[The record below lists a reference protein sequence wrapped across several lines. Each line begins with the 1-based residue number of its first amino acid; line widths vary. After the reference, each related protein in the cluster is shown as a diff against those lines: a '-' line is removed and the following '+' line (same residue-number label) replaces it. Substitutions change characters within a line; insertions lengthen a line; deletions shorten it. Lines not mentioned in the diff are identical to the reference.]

1 MDIIK
6 KLSHGCTLD
15 CHDCCKFNVYTK
27 GNNVVKIEGDKNH
40 PYTKGFICKKGMAH
54 LDRLNHKDRIK
65 TPMLKVDG
73 VWKEISFDKA
83 IEIMAEKL
91 TYYKEKYTSK
101 SVMHYDQYGSGSVLK
116 YIGDIFF
123 NFYGGVSRHKGGP
136 CWSAGMHAQKYD
148 FGVAKSHAIED
159 MLNSKSIFVWG
170 KNPAYTTIHTMQII
184 KKAKEKG
191 IKIVVIDPIYTKTAQ
206 IADKYVQVNPGT
218 DGALAIA
225 MAKIIVED
233 KLYDEEYINSYVI
246 GFEEYKKYLSSLELS
261 FLIDECGV
269 KENDIRELVDLY
281 TNKYSSINVGYG
293 LQKYKNGGN
302 TIRAIDALGAITGQI
317 GFSGGGVNYA
327 NKVYPSVINSDP
339 YNSQSYGED
348 REFYVSNISKF
359 IEESLKNTSNKVN
372 YASDELDMALHKV
385 NYISDELDT
394 TSNKVNYVSDE
405 LDMALHKVN
414 YVSDELDTTSNKVN
428 YVSDELD
435 MALHKVNCV
444 SDELDMALHKVN
456 CVSDELDMT
465 SNKVNYVSDELD
477 MTSNKVNYVLDELD
491 ITSNKTDYI
500 SNELYN
506 LSNKSIKDN
515 IPIKMAVITKSNML
529 NQLPDLVE
537 LERVFSK
544 IEFKV
549 CFDMFITDTVTL
561 CDMFIPCT
569 NTLESED
576 IIYSSMTNPYITYN
590 ERAVKPAHKLMD
602 EYYFFMELAK
612 KMGLNDYP
620 FVEKRT
626 YLEKVIEP
634 LKRFDKNLDIEKLK
648 NNYFT
653 IHNPVAWEDKKFET
667 PSGKYELYSESIKNL
682 GISPTPVYISNKYK
696 EIEDKNISFR
706 LLTNHHADT
715 LFSQHFMDKKS
726 IAQAYI
732 NQRMAKKVGIEEK
745 DIVILRSKKAKINVQ
760 INIDDGVGNYIVK
773 MYVGWWKKHGNP
785 NSLTDTGI
793 SDFGGQV
800 TYNESMVEIIR
811 QN

>member
-372 YASDELDMALHKV
+372 YASDELDTTSNKV

-394 TSNKVNYVSDE
+394 TSNKVNYI
-405 LDMALHKVN
+405 L
-414 YVSDELDTTSNKVN
+414 DELDT
-428 YVSDELD
+428 
-435 MALHKVNCV
+435 
-444 SDELDMALHKVN
+444 
-456 CVSDELDMT
+456 T

-549 CFDMFITDTVTL
+549 CFDMFITDTATL

-590 ERAVKPAHKLMD
+590 ERAVNPAHKLMD

-732 NQRMAKKVGIEEK
+732 NRRMAKKVGIEDK

>member
-405 LDMALHKVN
+405 LDM
-414 YVSDELDTTSNKVN
+414 
-428 YVSDELD
+428 
-435 MALHKVNCV
+435 
-444 SDELDMALHKVN
+444 
-456 CVSDELDMT
+456 
-465 SNKVNYVSDELD
+465 
-477 MTSNKVNYVLDELD
+477 TSNKVNYVLDELD

>member
-302 TIRAIDALGAITGQI
+302 TIRAIDTLGAITGQI

-372 YASDELDMALHKV
+372 YASDEFDTTSNKV

-394 TSNKVNYVSDE
+394 TSNKVNYI
-405 LDMALHKVN
+405 L
-414 YVSDELDTTSNKVN
+414 DELDTTSNKVN

-444 SDELDMALHKVN
+444 SDELDI
-456 CVSDELDMT
+456 
-465 SNKVNYVSDELD
+465 
-477 MTSNKVNYVLDELD
+477 TSNKVNYVLDELD

-549 CFDMFITDTVTL
+549 CFDMFITDTATL

-732 NQRMAKKVGIEEK
+732 NRRMAKKVGIEDK

>member
-170 KNPAYTTIHTMQII
+170 KNTAYTTIHTMQII

-372 YASDELDMALHKV
+372 YASDELDM
-385 NYISDELDT
+385 
-394 TSNKVNYVSDE
+394 TSNKVNYVS
-405 LDMALHKVN
+405 
-414 YVSDELDTTSNKVN
+414 
-428 YVSDELD
+428 
-435 MALHKVNCV
+435 
-444 SDELDMALHKVN
+444 
-456 CVSDELDMT
+456 
-465 SNKVNYVSDELD
+465 
-477 MTSNKVNYVLDELD
+477 DELD

-506 LSNKSIKDN
+506 LSNKSIKGN

-549 CFDMFITDTVTL
+549 CFDMFITDTATL

-732 NQRMAKKVGIEEK
+732 NRRMAKKVGIEDK

>member
-27 GNNVVKIEGDKNH
+27 ENNVVKIEGDKNH

-372 YASDELDMALHKV
+372 YASDELDTTSNKV

-394 TSNKVNYVSDE
+394 
-405 LDMALHKVN
+405 
-414 YVSDELDTTSNKVN
+414 
-428 YVSDELD
+428 
-435 MALHKVNCV
+435 
-444 SDELDMALHKVN
+444 
-456 CVSDELDMT
+456 T

-549 CFDMFITDTVTL
+549 CFDMFMTDTATL

-653 IHNPVAWEDKKFET
+653 IHNLVAWEDKKFET

-706 LLTNHHADT
+706 LLTNHHVDT

-732 NQRMAKKVGIEEK
+732 NQRMAKKVGIEDK

>member
-27 GNNVVKIEGDKNH
+27 GNIVVKIEGDKNH

-184 KKAKEKG
+184 KKAKEKE

-372 YASDELDMALHKV
+372 YASDELDTTSNKV
-385 NYISDELDT
+385 NYMSDELDT
-394 TSNKVNYVSDE
+394 TSNKVNYI
-405 LDMALHKVN
+405 L
-414 YVSDELDTTSNKVN
+414 DELDTTSNKVN

-435 MALHKVNCV
+435 MALHKVNC
-444 SDELDMALHKVN
+444 
-456 CVSDELDMT
+456 
-465 SNKVNYVSDELD
+465 VSDELD

-549 CFDMFITDTVTL
+549 CFDMFITDTATL

-590 ERAVKPAHKLMD
+590 ERVVKPAHKLMD

-732 NQRMAKKVGIEEK
+732 NRRMAKKVGIEDK

>member
-65 TPMLKVDG
+65 TPMLKIDG

-372 YASDELDMALHKV
+372 YASDKLDTTSNKV

-394 TSNKVNYVSDE
+394 TSN
-405 LDMALHKVN
+405 
-414 YVSDELDTTSNKVN
+414 
-428 YVSDELD
+428 
-435 MALHKVNCV
+435 
-444 SDELDMALHKVN
+444 KVN

-465 SNKVNYVSDELD
+465 SNKVNYVS
-477 MTSNKVNYVLDELD
+477 DELD

-506 LSNKSIKDN
+506 LSNKSIKGN

-549 CFDMFITDTVTL
+549 CFDMFITDTATL

-732 NQRMAKKVGIEEK
+732 NRRMAKKVGIEDK

>member
-405 LDMALHKVN
+405 LDM
-414 YVSDELDTTSNKVN
+414 
-428 YVSDELD
+428 
-435 MALHKVNCV
+435 
-444 SDELDMALHKVN
+444 
-456 CVSDELDMT
+456 
-465 SNKVNYVSDELD
+465 
-477 MTSNKVNYVLDELD
+477 TSNKVNYVLDELD
-491 ITSNKTDYI
+491 ITSNKIDYI

-549 CFDMFITDTVTL
+549 CFDMFITDTATL

-732 NQRMAKKVGIEEK
+732 NRRMAKKVGIEDK

-793 SDFGGQV
+793 SDFG
-800 TYNESMVEIIR
+800 
-811 QN
+811 

>member
-123 NFYGGVSRHKGGP
+123 NFYGGVSRQKGGP

-148 FGVAKSHAIED
+148 FGIARSHSIED

-206 IADKYVQVNPGT
+206 IADKYVRVNPGT

-233 KLYDEEYINSYVI
+233 KLYDEEYIKSYVI
-246 GFEEYKKYLSSLELS
+246 GFEEYKKYLYSLELS

-302 TIRAIDALGAITGQI
+302 TIRAIDALSAITGQI

-372 YASDELDMALHKV
+372 YASNK
-385 NYISDELDT
+385 LDT
-394 TSNKVNYVSDE
+394 
-405 LDMALHKVN
+405 
-414 YVSDELDTTSNKVN
+414 
-428 YVSDELD
+428 
-435 MALHKVNCV
+435 
-444 SDELDMALHKVN
+444 
-456 CVSDELDMT
+456 
-465 SNKVNYVSDELD
+465 
-477 MTSNKVNYVLDELD
+477 TSNKVNYVLDELD
-491 ITSNKTDYI
+491 ITSNKVNYVSDELDITSNKVNHVSNELGMASNKINYVSDELDTTSNKTDYI

-506 LSNKSIKDN
+506 LSNKLIKDN
-515 IPIKMAVITKSNML
+515 IPIKMVVITKSNML

-537 LERVFSK
+537 LERAFSK

-549 CFDMFITDTVTL
+549 CFDMFMTDTATL
-561 CDMFIPCT
+561 CDLFIPCT

-590 ERAVKPAHKLMD
+590 ERAVKPVHKLMD

-634 LKRFDKNLDIEKLK
+634 LKRFDENLAIEKLK

-653 IHNPVAWEDKKFET
+653 IHSPVAWEDKKFET
-667 PSGKYELYSESIKNL
+667 PSGKYELYSERIKSL
-682 GISPTPVYISNKYK
+682 GISPTPVYISNRYR

-732 NQRMAKKVGIEEK
+732 NQSMAKKVGIKDK
-745 DIVILRSKKAKINVQ
+745 DIVTLRSKKAKINVQ

>member
-414 YVSDELDTTSNKVN
+414 YVSDELD
-428 YVSDELD
+428 
-435 MALHKVNCV
+435 
-444 SDELDMALHKVN
+444 
-456 CVSDELDMT
+456 MT
-465 SNKVNYVSDELD
+465 SNKVNYVS
-477 MTSNKVNYVLDELD
+477 DELD

-506 LSNKSIKDN
+506 LSNKSIKGN

-549 CFDMFITDTVTL
+549 CFDMFITDTATL

-732 NQRMAKKVGIEEK
+732 NRRMAKKVGIEDK

>member
-27 GNNVVKIEGDKNH
+27 ENNVVKIEGDKNH

-225 MAKIIVED
+225 MVKIIVED

-372 YASDELDMALHKV
+372 YASDELDTTSNKV

-394 TSNKVNYVSDE
+394 TSNKVNYI
-405 LDMALHKVN
+405 
-414 YVSDELDTTSNKVN
+414 SDELDTTSNKVN
-428 YVSDELD
+428 YISDELD
-435 MALHKVNCV
+435 T
-444 SDELDMALHKVN
+444 
-456 CVSDELDMT
+456 T

-549 CFDMFITDTVTL
+549 CFDMFMTDTATL

-653 IHNPVAWEDKKFET
+653 IHNLVAWEDKKFET

-732 NQRMAKKVGIEEK
+732 NQRMAKKVGIEDK

>member
-385 NYISDELDT
+385 NYISDELD
-394 TSNKVNYVSDE
+394 
-405 LDMALHKVN
+405 
-414 YVSDELDTTSNKVN
+414 
-428 YVSDELD
+428 
-435 MALHKVNCV
+435 
-444 SDELDMALHKVN
+444 
-456 CVSDELDMT
+456 
-465 SNKVNYVSDELD
+465 
-477 MTSNKVNYVLDELD
+477 

-506 LSNKSIKDN
+506 LSNKSIKGN

-549 CFDMFITDTVTL
+549 CFDMFITDTATL

-732 NQRMAKKVGIEEK
+732 NRRMAKKVGIEDK

>member
-101 SVMHYDQYGSGSVLK
+101 SIMHYDQYGSGSVLK

-414 YVSDELDTTSNKVN
+414 
-428 YVSDELD
+428 
-435 MALHKVNCV
+435 
-444 SDELDMALHKVN
+444 

-465 SNKVNYVSDELD
+465 SNKVNYVLDELD

-549 CFDMFITDTVTL
+549 CFDMFITDTATL

>member
-302 TIRAIDALGAITGQI
+302 TIRAINALGAITGQI

-372 YASDELDMALHKV
+372 YASDKLDTTSNKV

-394 TSNKVNYVSDE
+394 TSN
-405 LDMALHKVN
+405 
-414 YVSDELDTTSNKVN
+414 
-428 YVSDELD
+428 
-435 MALHKVNCV
+435 
-444 SDELDMALHKVN
+444 KVN

-465 SNKVNYVSDELD
+465 SNKVNYVLDELD
-477 MTSNKVNYVLDELD
+477 ITSNKVNYVSDELD

-506 LSNKSIKDN
+506 LSNKSIKGN

-549 CFDMFITDTVTL
+549 CFDMFITDTATL

-732 NQRMAKKVGIEEK
+732 NRRMAKKVGIEDK

>member
-27 GNNVVKIEGDKNH
+27 GNNIVKIEGDKNH

-385 NYISDELDT
+385 NYISDELD
-394 TSNKVNYVSDE
+394 
-405 LDMALHKVN
+405 MALHKVN
-414 YVSDELDTTSNKVN
+414 YIS
-428 YVSDELD
+428 
-435 MALHKVNCV
+435 
-444 SDELDMALHKVN
+444 
-456 CVSDELDMT
+456 
-465 SNKVNYVSDELD
+465 
-477 MTSNKVNYVLDELD
+477 DELD

-549 CFDMFITDTVTL
+549 CFDMFITDTATL

-653 IHNPVAWEDKKFET
+653 IHNPVAWEDKKFKT

-732 NQRMAKKVGIEEK
+732 NRRMAKKVGIEDK

>member
-1 MDIIK
+1 MDTIK

-15 CHDCCKFNVYTK
+15 CHDCCKFNVYTS
-27 GNNVVKIEGDKNH
+27 GNNVIKIEGDRNH
-40 PYTKGFICKKGMAH
+40 PYTKGFICKKGLAH
-54 LDRLNHKDRIK
+54 LDRLNHKDRIE

-73 VWKEISFDKA
+73 LWKKISFDEA
-83 IEIMAEKL
+83 LEIMADKL
-91 TYYKEKYTSK
+91 LYYKEHYTSK
-101 SVMHYDQYGSGSVLK
+101 SIMHYDQYGSGSILK
-116 YIGDIFF
+116 YIGDVFF

-136 CWSAGMHAQKYD
+136 CWSAGMHAQRYD
-148 FGVAKSHAIED
+148 FGVAKGHAIED
-159 MLNSKSIFVWG
+159 MLNSKSIFIWG

-206 IADKYVQVNPGT
+206 MADKYIQVSPGT
-218 DGALAIA
+218 DGALAMA
-225 MAKIIVED
+225 MAKIIIED
-233 KLYDEEYINSYVI
+233 NLHDEEYINSYVV
-246 GFEEYKKYLSSLELS
+246 GFEEYKKYLDSLDLNFLS
-261 FLIDECGV
+261 DECGV
-269 KENDIRELVDLY
+269 KEKDIRELVNLY
-281 TNKYSSINVGYG
+281 ANKYSSINVGYG

-327 NKVYPSVINSDP
+327 NKVYPNVIDADP

-359 IEESLKNTSNKVN
+359 IEESLKDNTPNEAN
-372 YASDELDMALHKV
+372 NMLE
-385 NYISDELDT
+385 
-394 TSNKVNYVSDE
+394 
-405 LDMALHKVN
+405 
-414 YVSDELDTTSNKVN
+414 
-428 YVSDELD
+428 
-435 MALHKVNCV
+435 
-444 SDELDMALHKVN
+444 
-456 CVSDELDMT
+456 
-465 SNKVNYVSDELD
+465 
-477 MTSNKVNYVLDELD
+477 
-491 ITSNKTDYI
+491 KTNNI
-500 SNELYN
+500 
-506 LSNKSIKDN
+506 LSEFDNMSSKLLKGN

-549 CFDMFITDTVTL
+549 CFDMFMTDTATL
-561 CDMFIPCT
+561 CDLFIPCT

-590 ERAVKPAHKLMD
+590 ERAVKPKHELMD

-612 KMGLNDYP
+612 KMGLRDYP
-620 FVEKRT
+620 FVSKKE

-634 LKRFDKNLDIEKLK
+634 LKRFDKSLDIEKLK
-648 NNYFT
+648 NSYFT
-653 IHNPVAWEDKKFET
+653 IHNPIAWEDKKFET
-667 PSGKYELYSESIKNL
+667 PSGKYELYSERIRDL
-682 GISPTPVYISNKYK
+682 GISPIPVYISNKTRNFEY
-696 EIEDKNISFR
+696 ENRKNIFR

-715 LFSQHFMDKKS
+715 LFSQHFMDKTS

-732 NQRMAKKVGIEEK
+732 NQSMAKKIDVKNKE
-745 DIVILRSKKAKINVQ
+745 IVDLKSKKTKIDVQ
-760 INIDDGVGNYIVK
+760 INIDNRVSDYIVK

-793 SDFGGQV
+793 SDIGGQV
-800 TYNESMVEIIR
+800 TYNETMVEIIR

>member
-1 MDIIK
+1 
-6 KLSHGCTLD
+6 
-15 CHDCCKFNVYTK
+15 
-27 GNNVVKIEGDKNH
+27 
-40 PYTKGFICKKGMAH
+40 
-54 LDRLNHKDRIK
+54 
-65 TPMLKVDG
+65 
-73 VWKEISFDKA
+73 
-83 IEIMAEKL
+83 
-91 TYYKEKYTSK
+91 
-101 SVMHYDQYGSGSVLK
+101 
-116 YIGDIFF
+116 
-123 NFYGGVSRHKGGP
+123 
-136 CWSAGMHAQKYD
+136 
-148 FGVAKSHAIED
+148 
-159 MLNSKSIFVWG
+159 
-170 KNPAYTTIHTMQII
+170 MQII

-372 YASDELDMALHKV
+372 YASDELDTTSNKV

-405 LDMALHKVN
+405 LD
-414 YVSDELDTTSNKVN
+414 TTSNKVN
-428 YVSDELD
+428 YVSDELG
-435 MALHKVNCV
+435 MALHKVNC
-444 SDELDMALHKVN
+444 
-456 CVSDELDMT
+456 
-465 SNKVNYVSDELD
+465 VSDELD

-544 IEFKV
+544 IKFKV
-549 CFDMFITDTVTL
+549 CFDMFMTDTATL

-653 IHNPVAWEDKKFET
+653 IHNLVAWEDKKFET

-732 NQRMAKKVGIEEK
+732 NQRMAKKVGIEDK

>member
-123 NFYGGVSRHKGGP
+123 NFYGGVSRQKGGP

-148 FGVAKSHAIED
+148 FGIARSHAIED

-206 IADKYVQVNPGT
+206 IADKYVRVNPGT

-233 KLYDEEYINSYVI
+233 KLYDEEYIKSYVI
-246 GFEEYKKYLSSLELS
+246 GFEEYKKYLYSLELS

-302 TIRAIDALGAITGQI
+302 TIRAIDALSAITGQI

-348 REFYVSNISKF
+348 REFYVSNISEF

-372 YASDELDMALHKV
+372 YAS
-385 NYISDELDT
+385 NELDT
-394 TSNKVNYVSDE
+394 TSNKVNYVLDE
-405 LDMALHKVN
+405 LDI
-414 YVSDELDTTSNKVN
+414 TSNKVN
-428 YVSDELD
+428 YVS
-435 MALHKVNCV
+435 
-444 SDELDMALHKVN
+444 
-456 CVSDELDMT
+456 
-465 SNKVNYVSDELD
+465 
-477 MTSNKVNYVLDELD
+477 DELD

-506 LSNKSIKDN
+506 LSNKLIKDN
-515 IPIKMAVITKSNML
+515 IPIKMVVITKSNML

-537 LERVFSK
+537 LERAFSK

-549 CFDMFITDTVTL
+549 CFDMFMTDTATL
-561 CDMFIPCT
+561 CDLFIPCT

-590 ERAVKPAHKLMD
+590 ERAVKPVHKLMD

-634 LKRFDKNLDIEKLK
+634 LKRFDENLDIEKLK

-653 IHNPVAWEDKKFET
+653 IHSPVAWEDKKFET
-667 PSGKYELYSESIKNL
+667 PSGKYELYSERIKSL
-682 GISPTPVYISNKYK
+682 GISPTPVYISNRYR
-696 EIEDKNISFR
+696 EIEDKNIYFR

-732 NQRMAKKVGIEEK
+732 NQSMAKKVGIKDK
-745 DIVILRSKKAKINVQ
+745 DIVTLRSKKAKINVQ

>member
-435 MALHKVNCV
+435 MALHKVNGV

-626 YLEKVIEP
+626 YLEKVIES

>member
-27 GNNVVKIEGDKNH
+27 ENNVVKIEGDKNH

-148 FGVAKSHAIED
+148 FGVAKSNAIED

-372 YASDELDMALHKV
+372 YASDELDTTSNKV

-405 LDMALHKVN
+405 LD
-414 YVSDELDTTSNKVN
+414 TTSNKVN
-428 YVSDELD
+428 YVSDELG
-435 MALHKVNCV
+435 MALHKVNC
-444 SDELDMALHKVN
+444 
-456 CVSDELDMT
+456 
-465 SNKVNYVSDELD
+465 VSDELD

-549 CFDMFITDTVTL
+549 CFDMFMTDTATL

-653 IHNPVAWEDKKFET
+653 IHNLVAWEDKKFET

-732 NQRMAKKVGIEEK
+732 NQRMAKKVGIEDK

>member
-123 NFYGGVSRHKGGP
+123 NFYGGVSRQKGGP

-148 FGVAKSHAIED
+148 FGIARSHSIED

-206 IADKYVQVNPGT
+206 IADKYVRVNPGT

-233 KLYDEEYINSYVI
+233 KLYDEEYIKSYVI
-246 GFEEYKKYLSSLELS
+246 GFEEYKKYLYSLELS

-302 TIRAIDALGAITGQI
+302 TIRAIDALSAITGQI

-372 YASDELDMALHKV
+372 YASNK
-385 NYISDELDT
+385 LDT
-394 TSNKVNYVSDE
+394 
-405 LDMALHKVN
+405 
-414 YVSDELDTTSNKVN
+414 
-428 YVSDELD
+428 
-435 MALHKVNCV
+435 
-444 SDELDMALHKVN
+444 
-456 CVSDELDMT
+456 
-465 SNKVNYVSDELD
+465 
-477 MTSNKVNYVLDELD
+477 TSNKVNYVLDELD
-491 ITSNKTDYI
+491 ITSNKVNYVSDELDITSNKVNHVSNELGMASNKINYVSDELDTTSNKTDYI

-506 LSNKSIKDN
+506 LSNKLIKDN
-515 IPIKMAVITKSNML
+515 IPIKMVVITKSNML

-537 LERVFSK
+537 LERAFSK

-549 CFDMFITDTVTL
+549 CFDMFMTDTATL
-561 CDMFIPCT
+561 CDLFIPCT

-590 ERAVKPAHKLMD
+590 ERAVKPVHKLMD

-634 LKRFDKNLDIEKLK
+634 LKRFDENLDIEKLK

-653 IHNPVAWEDKKFET
+653 IHSPVAWEDKKFET
-667 PSGKYELYSESIKNL
+667 PSGKYELYSERVKSL
-682 GISPTPVYISNKYK
+682 GISPTPVYISNRYR

-732 NQRMAKKVGIEEK
+732 NQSMAKKVGIKDK
-745 DIVILRSKKAKINVQ
+745 DIVTLRSKKAKINVQ

>member
-1 MDIIK
+1 MDTIK

-15 CHDCCKFNVYTK
+15 CHDCCKFNVYIE
-27 GNNVVKIEGDKNH
+27 GNNIIKIEGDKNH
-40 PYTKGFICKKGMAH
+40 PYTKGFICKKGLAH
-54 LDRLNHKDRIK
+54 LDRLNHKERIE

-73 VWKEISFDKA
+73 VWKKISFDEA

-91 TYYKEKYTSK
+91 IDYKEKYTSK

-148 FGVAKSHAIED
+148 FGEAKSNAIED

-184 KKAKEKG
+184 KRAKDKG
-191 IKIVVIDPIYTKTAQ
+191 IQIVVIDPIYTKTAQ
-206 IADKYVQVNPGT
+206 IADKYIKVNPGT

-225 MAKIIVED
+225 MAKVIVED

-246 GFEEYKKYLSSLELS
+246 GFEEYKEYLHSLELS
-261 FLIDECGV
+261 FLINECGV
-269 KENDIRELVDLY
+269 KEKDIRELVDLY
-281 TNKYSSINVGYG
+281 TNKYSTINLGYG

-317 GFSGGGVNYA
+317 GFSGGGINYA
-327 NKVYPSVINSDP
+327 NKVYPNILNSDP

-348 REFYVSNISKF
+348 REFYVSNISEF
-359 IEESLKNTSNKVN
+359 IEKSLKDTLNG
-372 YASDELDMALHKV
+372 SDDKDSKTNLVSSEL
-385 NYISDELDT
+385 N
-394 TSNKVNYVSDE
+394 
-405 LDMALHKVN
+405 
-414 YVSDELDTTSNKVN
+414 
-428 YVSDELD
+428 
-435 MALHKVNCV
+435 
-444 SDELDMALHKVN
+444 
-456 CVSDELDMT
+456 
-465 SNKVNYVSDELD
+465 
-477 MTSNKVNYVLDELD
+477 
-491 ITSNKTDYI
+491 
-500 SNELYN
+500 N
-506 LSNKSIKDN
+506 LSNKSIKTN
-515 IPIKMAVITKSNML
+515 VPIKMAVITKSNLM
-529 NQLPDLVE
+529 NQLPDLVK
-537 LERVFSK
+537 LEKVFSK

-549 CFDMFITDTVTL
+549 CFDMFMTDTATL
-561 CDMFIPCT
+561 CDLFIPCT

-590 ERAVKPAHKLMD
+590 EIAVKPKYKLMD

-612 KMGLNDYP
+612 KMGIKDYP
-620 FVEKRT
+620 FVRKSE

-634 LKRFDKNLDIEKLK
+634 LRKFDKNLNIEKLK
-648 NNYFT
+648 NSYFT

-667 PSGKYELYSESIKNL
+667 PSGKYELYSERIKSL
-682 GISPTPVYISNKYK
+682 GISPIPVYMNHKS
-696 EIEDKNISFR
+696 KNIKEKNENTYFR

-715 LFSQHFMDKKS
+715 LFSQHFMDKTS
-726 IAQAYI
+726 ISQAYI
-732 NQRMAKKVGIEEK
+732 NKCMAKQLGIKDK
-745 DIVILRSKKAKINVQ
+745 DIVTLNSKKAKIDVQ
-760 INIDDGVGNYIVK
+760 INIDDGVGDYIVK

-785 NSLTDTGI
+785 NSLTDSGI

>member
-101 SVMHYDQYGSGSVLK
+101 SIMHYDQYGSGSVLK

-414 YVSDELDTTSNKVN
+414 CVSDELDMALHKVN
-428 YVSDELD
+428 CVSDELD

-549 CFDMFITDTVTL
+549 CFDMFITDTATL

>member
-27 GNNVVKIEGDKNH
+27 ENNVVKIEGDKNH

-225 MAKIIVED
+225 MVKIIVED

-372 YASDELDMALHKV
+372 YASDELDTTSNKV

-394 TSNKVNYVSDE
+394 TSNKVNYI
-405 LDMALHKVN
+405 
-414 YVSDELDTTSNKVN
+414 SDELDTTSNKVN
-428 YVSDELD
+428 YISDELD
-435 MALHKVNCV
+435 T
-444 SDELDMALHKVN
+444 
-456 CVSDELDMT
+456 T

-549 CFDMFITDTVTL
+549 CFDMFMTDTATL

-653 IHNPVAWEDKKFET
+653 IHNLVAWEDKKFET

-706 LLTNHHADT
+706 LLTNHHVDT

-732 NQRMAKKVGIEEK
+732 NQRMAKKVGIEDK

>member
-405 LDMALHKVN
+405 LDI
-414 YVSDELDTTSNKVN
+414 
-428 YVSDELD
+428 
-435 MALHKVNCV
+435 
-444 SDELDMALHKVN
+444 
-456 CVSDELDMT
+456 T

-477 MTSNKVNYVLDELD
+477 MTSNKVNYVSDELD
-491 ITSNKTDYI
+491 ITSNKIDYI

-549 CFDMFITDTVTL
+549 CFDMFITDTATL

-732 NQRMAKKVGIEEK
+732 NRRMAKKVGIEDK

>member
-27 GNNVVKIEGDKNH
+27 ENNVVKIEGDKNH

-372 YASDELDMALHKV
+372 YASDELDTTSNKV

-394 TSNKVNYVSDE
+394 
-405 LDMALHKVN
+405 
-414 YVSDELDTTSNKVN
+414 
-428 YVSDELD
+428 
-435 MALHKVNCV
+435 
-444 SDELDMALHKVN
+444 
-456 CVSDELDMT
+456 T

-549 CFDMFITDTVTL
+549 CFDMFMTDTATL

-653 IHNPVAWEDKKFET
+653 IHNLVAWEDKKFET

-682 GISPTPVYISNKYK
+682 GINPTPVYISNKYK

-732 NQRMAKKVGIEEK
+732 NQRMAKKVGIEDK

>member
-405 LDMALHKVN
+405 LDM
-414 YVSDELDTTSNKVN
+414 TSNKVN
-428 YVSDELD
+428 YVS
-435 MALHKVNCV
+435 
-444 SDELDMALHKVN
+444 
-456 CVSDELDMT
+456 
-465 SNKVNYVSDELD
+465 
-477 MTSNKVNYVLDELD
+477 DELD

-506 LSNKSIKDN
+506 LSNKSIKGN

-549 CFDMFITDTVTL
+549 CFDMFITDTATL

-732 NQRMAKKVGIEEK
+732 NQRMAKKVGIEDK

>member
-206 IADKYVQVNPGT
+206 VADKYVQVNPGT

-246 GFEEYKKYLSSLELS
+246 GFEEYKKYLYSLELS

-269 KENDIRELVDLY
+269 KENDIRELVALY

-327 NKVYPSVINSDP
+327 NKVYQSVINSDP

-372 YASDELDMALHKV
+372 YASDEFDTTSNKV
-385 NYISDELDT
+385 NYILDELDT
-394 TSNKVNYVSDE
+394 TSNKVNYV
-405 LDMALHKVN
+405 
-414 YVSDELDTTSNKVN
+414 
-428 YVSDELD
+428 
-435 MALHKVNCV
+435 
-444 SDELDMALHKVN
+444 
-456 CVSDELDMT
+456 
-465 SNKVNYVSDELD
+465 
-477 MTSNKVNYVLDELD
+477 LDELNT
-491 ITSNKTDYI
+491 TSNKTDYI

-549 CFDMFITDTVTL
+549 CFDMFITDTATL

-732 NQRMAKKVGIEEK
+732 NQRMAKKVGIEDK

>member
-1 MDIIK
+1 MK

-372 YASDELDMALHKV
+372 YASDKLDMALHKV

-394 TSNKVNYVSDE
+394 TSNKVNYVS
-405 LDMALHKVN
+405 
-414 YVSDELDTTSNKVN
+414 
-428 YVSDELD
+428 
-435 MALHKVNCV
+435 
-444 SDELDMALHKVN
+444 
-456 CVSDELDMT
+456 
-465 SNKVNYVSDELD
+465 
-477 MTSNKVNYVLDELD
+477 DELD

-549 CFDMFITDTVTL
+549 CFDMFITDTATL

-732 NQRMAKKVGIEEK
+732 NRRMAKKVGIENK

>member
-359 IEESLKNTSNKVN
+359 IEKSLKNTSNKVN
-372 YASDELDMALHKV
+372 YA
-385 NYISDELDT
+385 
-394 TSNKVNYVSDE
+394 
-405 LDMALHKVN
+405 
-414 YVSDELDTTSNKVN
+414 
-428 YVSDELD
+428 
-435 MALHKVNCV
+435 

-477 MTSNKVNYVLDELD
+477 
-491 ITSNKTDYI
+491 ITSDKTDYI

-506 LSNKSIKDN
+506 LSNKSITDN

-549 CFDMFITDTVTL
+549 CFDMFITDTATL

-696 EIEDKNISFR
+696 GIEDKNISFR

-732 NQRMAKKVGIEEK
+732 NRRMAKKVGIEDK

>member
-372 YASDELDMALHKV
+372 YASDELDTTSNKV

-394 TSNKVNYVSDE
+394 TSN
-405 LDMALHKVN
+405 
-414 YVSDELDTTSNKVN
+414 
-428 YVSDELD
+428 
-435 MALHKVNCV
+435 
-444 SDELDMALHKVN
+444 KVN

-491 ITSNKTDYI
+491 ITSNKVNYVSGELDMTSNKVNYVLDELDITSNKTDYI

-506 LSNKSIKDN
+506 LSNKSIKGN
-515 IPIKMAVITKSNML
+515 IPIIKMAVITKSNML

-549 CFDMFITDTVTL
+549 CFDMFITDTATL

-732 NQRMAKKVGIEEK
+732 NRRMAKKVGIEDK

>member
-405 LDMALHKVN
+405 LDM
-414 YVSDELDTTSNKVN
+414 
-428 YVSDELD
+428 
-435 MALHKVNCV
+435 
-444 SDELDMALHKVN
+444 
-456 CVSDELDMT
+456 
-465 SNKVNYVSDELD
+465 
-477 MTSNKVNYVLDELD
+477 TSNKVNYVLDELD
-491 ITSNKTDYI
+491 ITSNKIDYI

-549 CFDMFITDTVTL
+549 CFDMFITDTATL

-732 NQRMAKKVGIEEK
+732 NRRMAKKVGIEDK

>member
-123 NFYGGVSRHKGGP
+123 NFYGGVSRQKGGP

-148 FGVAKSHAIED
+148 FGIARSHAIED

-246 GFEEYKKYLSSLELS
+246 GFEEYKKYLYSLELS

-302 TIRAIDALGAITGQI
+302 TIRAIDALSAITGQI

-348 REFYVSNISKF
+348 REFYVSNISEF

-372 YASDELDMALHKV
+372 YAS
-385 NYISDELDT
+385 NELDT
-394 TSNKVNYVSDE
+394 TSNKVNYVLDE
-405 LDMALHKVN
+405 LDI
-414 YVSDELDTTSNKVN
+414 TSNKVN
-428 YVSDELD
+428 YVSDELG
-435 MALHKVNCV
+435 MA
-444 SDELDMALHKVN
+444 
-456 CVSDELDMT
+456 
-465 SNKVNYVSDELD
+465 SNKINYVS
-477 MTSNKVNYVLDELD
+477 DELD

-506 LSNKSIKDN
+506 LSNKLIKDN

-549 CFDMFITDTVTL
+549 CFDMFMTDTAIL
-561 CDMFIPCT
+561 CDLFIPCT

-590 ERAVKPAHKLMD
+590 ERAVKPVHKLMD

-634 LKRFDKNLDIEKLK
+634 LKRFDENLDIEKLK

-653 IHNPVAWEDKKFET
+653 IHSPVAWEDKKFET
-667 PSGKYELYSESIKNL
+667 PSGKYELYSERIKSL
-682 GISPTPVYISNKYK
+682 GISPTPVYISNRYR

-732 NQRMAKKVGIEEK
+732 NQSMAKKVGIKDK
-745 DIVILRSKKAKINVQ
+745 DIVTLRSKKAKINVQ
-760 INIDDGVGNYIVK
+760 INIDDGVGNHIVK

>member
-269 KENDIRELVDLY
+269 KENNIRELVDLY

-293 LQKYKNGGN
+293 LQKYKHGGN

-317 GFSGGGVNYA
+317 GFSGGGINYA

-372 YASDELDMALHKV
+372 YASDKLDMALHKV

-394 TSNKVNYVSDE
+394 TSN
-405 LDMALHKVN
+405 
-414 YVSDELDTTSNKVN
+414 
-428 YVSDELD
+428 
-435 MALHKVNCV
+435 
-444 SDELDMALHKVN
+444 KVN

-477 MTSNKVNYVLDELD
+477 MTSNKVNYVSDELD

-506 LSNKSIKDN
+506 LSNKSIKGN

-549 CFDMFITDTVTL
+549 CFDMFITDTATL

-732 NQRMAKKVGIEEK
+732 NQRMAKKVGIEDK

>member
-27 GNNVVKIEGDKNH
+27 ENNVVKIEGDKNH

-372 YASDELDMALHKV
+372 YASDELD
-385 NYISDELDT
+385 T
-394 TSNKVNYVSDE
+394 
-405 LDMALHKVN
+405 
-414 YVSDELDTTSNKVN
+414 
-428 YVSDELD
+428 
-435 MALHKVNCV
+435 
-444 SDELDMALHKVN
+444 
-456 CVSDELDMT
+456 T

-549 CFDMFITDTVTL
+549 CFDMFMTDTATL

-653 IHNPVAWEDKKFET
+653 IHNLVAWEDKKFET

-732 NQRMAKKVGIEEK
+732 NQRMAKKVGIEDK

>member
-372 YASDELDMALHKV
+372 Y
-385 NYISDELDT
+385 
-394 TSNKVNYVSDE
+394 
-405 LDMALHKVN
+405 
-414 YVSDELDTTSNKVN
+414 
-428 YVSDELD
+428 
-435 MALHKVNCV
+435 
-444 SDELDMALHKVN
+444 
-456 CVSDELDMT
+456 
-465 SNKVNYVSDELD
+465 VSDELD

-491 ITSNKTDYI
+491 ITSNKIDYI

-549 CFDMFITDTVTL
+549 CFDMFITDTATL

-732 NQRMAKKVGIEEK
+732 NRRMAKKVGIEDK

>member
-372 YASDELDMALHKV
+372 YASDKLDTTSNKV

-394 TSNKVNYVSDE
+394 TSN
-405 LDMALHKVN
+405 
-414 YVSDELDTTSNKVN
+414 
-428 YVSDELD
+428 
-435 MALHKVNCV
+435 
-444 SDELDMALHKVN
+444 KVN

-491 ITSNKTDYI
+491 ITSNKVNYVSDELDITSNKTDYI

-506 LSNKSIKDN
+506 LSNKSIKGN

-549 CFDMFITDTVTL
+549 CFDMFITDTATL

-732 NQRMAKKVGIEEK
+732 NRRMAKKVGIEDK

>member
-1 MDIIK
+1 
-6 KLSHGCTLD
+6 CTLD

-101 SVMHYDQYGSGSVLK
+101 SIMHYDQYGSGSVLK

-414 YVSDELDTTSNKVN
+414 
-428 YVSDELD
+428 
-435 MALHKVNCV
+435 CV

-465 SNKVNYVSDELD
+465 SNKVNYVLDELD

-549 CFDMFITDTVTL
+549 CFDMFITDTATL

>member
-372 YASDELDMALHKV
+372 YASDELDM
-385 NYISDELDT
+385 
-394 TSNKVNYVSDE
+394 TSNKVNYVS
-405 LDMALHKVN
+405 
-414 YVSDELDTTSNKVN
+414 
-428 YVSDELD
+428 
-435 MALHKVNCV
+435 
-444 SDELDMALHKVN
+444 
-456 CVSDELDMT
+456 
-465 SNKVNYVSDELD
+465 
-477 MTSNKVNYVLDELD
+477 DELD

-506 LSNKSIKDN
+506 LSNKSIKGN

-549 CFDMFITDTVTL
+549 CFDMFITDTATL

-732 NQRMAKKVGIEEK
+732 NRRMAKKVDIEDK